1 MGPSPWSHV
10 LRKEKSLKKLHKK
23 LMLHRETLVDLSRA
37 EIRPVVGGFSPRT
50 CPQVCDFSNG
60 RNTCTTCNN
69 QTCTTNLC

>member
-1 MGPSPWSHV
+1 
-10 LRKEKSLKKLHKK
+10 
-23 LMLHRETLVDLSRA
+23 MLNRETLVDLSRA
-37 EIRPVVGGFSPRT
+37 EIRPAVGGFSPRT